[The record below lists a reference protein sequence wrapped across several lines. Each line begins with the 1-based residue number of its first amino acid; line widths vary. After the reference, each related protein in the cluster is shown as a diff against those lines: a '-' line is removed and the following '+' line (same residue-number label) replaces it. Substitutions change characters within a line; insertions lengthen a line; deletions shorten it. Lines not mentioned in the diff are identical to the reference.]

1 MDTYALRKTES
12 EFALKRLNSSFEYKH
27 RLERFFADNPEY
39 ALLENKKRTIAS
51 DRLIEKSEKER
62 CLSDINRQME
72 DYLNKNNLSLPTQ
85 KHSCPICNDSGCVGN
100 GYCSCFSRRLTEIVL
115 SEDLLFD
122 ENASFDTFDETVFDE
137 KDRKKMADIKNYCYE
152 YANRFPDVKRPN
164 LIFTGGTG
172 TGKTFLLSCIALEL
186 KKKGV
191 TTVYITS
198 GRLFDILRQ
207 YAFNK
212 ISDIDLLLNA
222 DVLIIDDLGTEPIFN
237 NITQEYIF
245 MLINER
251 TRAKK
256 ALCVSTN
263 LSPDDVKQR
272 YTERVSSR
280 LFDRSRSAV
289 LKFADT
295 DLRLK
300 QL

>member
-12 EFALKRLNSSFEYKH
+12 EFALKRLNSSFEYKQ
-27 RLERFFADNPEY
+27 RLERFFSENPQY
-39 ALLENKKRTIAS
+39 TVLENKKREIAS
-51 DRLIEKSEKER
+51 DRLMKKSEKDR
-62 CLSDINRQME
+62 HLSLLNGQME
-72 DYLNKNNLSLPTQ
+72 DYLTEKGLSLPAP
-85 KHSCPICNDSGCVGN
+85 KYSCPLCKDSGRIGEN
-100 GYCSCFSRRLTEIVL
+100 YCSCFSRRLTEIVL
-115 SEDLLFD
+115 SEDMLFD
-122 ENASFDTFDETVFDE
+122 ESATFDTFDENVFDE
-137 KDRKKMADIKNYCYE
+137 ADRKKMADIKNYCFE
-152 YANRFPDVKRPN
+152 YAKRFPDVKRPN
-164 LIFTGGTG
+164 LIFTGNTG
-172 TGKTFLLSCIALEL
+172 TGKTFLLSCIAIEL
-186 KKKGV
+186 KKKGI

-256 ALCVSTN
+256 AVCISTN
-263 LSPDDVKQR
+263 LSPDDIKQR